1 MPLPKYNE
9 LYIPILTV
17 LSDEKTH
24 TLQEIKEKI
33 SVMLQLTDEDLSQRL
48 VSGKQS
54 VYDNR
59 LGWART
65 YLKKAGLID
74 VPQRGEFQITKEGKS
89 LLAQD
94 MPITNQYLIKT
105 YPDFAEFMDR
115 KAKEPETQEPDI
127 SETTPH
133 EMLENIYHN
142 IQEQLADDLLTEI
155 VNHSPSFFEE
165 LVVNLMR
172 AMDYG
177 EGFVTKSSHDDGIDG
192 VIHEDKLGFNLI
204 YIQAKRWTP
213 NTTIGKP
220 EIQKFAGAMMGP
232 PKIEKGLFITTAK
245 FSQGAKQFADAQHI
259 ILIDGKRLTELMIEY
274 NLGVS
279 VQKTYEIKRIDM
291 DYFIEN

>member
-65 YLKKAGLID
+65 SLKKAGLID
-74 VPQRGEFQITKEGKS
+74 VPQRGEIQITKEGKS
-89 LLAQD
+89 LLVQG

-105 YPDFAEFMDR
+105 YPSFAEFMGR
-115 KAKEPETQEPDI
+115 KTKEPETQEPNT

-155 VNHSPSFFEE
+155 VNHSPAFFEE

>member
-1 MPLPKYNE
+1 MPLPKYYE
-9 LYIPILTV
+9 FYVPILTV
-17 LSDEKTH
+17 LRDEQIH
-24 TLQEIKEKI
+24 TIQDIKEKI
-33 SVMLQLTDEDLSQRL
+33 AIMLQLTETDLSERL
-48 VSGKQS
+48 ASGKQS
-54 VYDNR
+54 IYDNR
-59 LGWART
+59 VSWART
-65 YLKKAGLID
+65 YLKKAGLLD
-74 VPQRGEFQITKEGKS
+74 VPQRGKIQITQEGKY
-89 LLAQD
+89 LLAQGI
-94 MPITNQYLIKT
+94 PITNEYLIKT
-105 YPDFAEFMDR
+105 YPSFAEFMER
-115 KAKEPETQEPDI
+115 KTKEQAIQESNIP
-127 SETTPH
+127 ETTPH

-165 LVVNLMR
+165 LVVNLMQ

-213 NTTIGKP
+213 HTTIGKP

-245 FSQGAKQFADAQHI
+245 FSQSAKAFAEAQHI
-259 ILIDGKRLTELMIEY
+259 ILIDGQRLTELMIEY

-279 VQKTYEIKRIDM
+279 VQKTYEIKRIDI
-291 DYFIEN
+291 DYFMEN

>member
-9 LYIPILTV
+9 LYEPILTL

-33 SVMLQLTDEDLSQRL
+33 SIILQLTEEDLAQRL

-65 YLKKAGLID
+65 FLKKAGLID
-74 VPQRGEFQITKEGKS
+74 VPQRGEIQITKEGKS
-89 LLAQD
+89 LLSQGI
-94 MPITNQYLIKT
+94 PITNQYLIKN
-105 YPDFAEFMDR
+105 YPSFAEFMGR
-115 KAKEPETQEPDI
+115 KTKEPEAQEPNI
-127 SETTPH
+127 SEPTPH
-133 EMLENIYHN
+133 EMFENIYHN

-165 LVVNLMR
+165 LVVNLMQ

-213 NTTIGKP
+213 NMTIGKP

>member
-9 LYIPILTV
+9 FYKPILTV

-24 TLQEIKEKI
+24 TMQEIKEKI
-33 SVMLQLTDEDLSQRL
+33 SVMLQLTEEDLSKRL
-48 VSGKQS
+48 ASGKQS
-54 VYDNR
+54 IYDNR
-59 LGWART
+59 VSWAKT
-65 YLKKAGLID
+65 YLKKAGLLD
-74 VPQRGEFQITKEGKS
+74 VPQRGKIQITQEGKD
-89 LLAQD
+89 LLVQD
-94 MPITNQYLIKT
+94 IPITNQYLLQN
-105 YPDFAEFMDR
+105 YPSFVEFMER
-115 KAKEPETQEPDI
+115 KTKEPEIQKSNI

-165 LVVNLMR
+165 LVVNLMQ

-177 EGFVTKSSHDDGIDG
+177 EGFVTKYSHDDGIDG
-192 VIHEDKLGFNLI
+192 IIHEDKLGFNLI

-213 NTTIGKP
+213 NTTIGKS

-245 FSQGAKQFADAQHI
+245 FSQGAKQFANAQHI
-259 ILIDGKRLTELMIEY
+259 ILIDGKRLTELIIEY
-274 NLGVS
+274 NIGVS
-279 VQKTYEIKRIDM
+279 VQKTYEIKHIDM
-291 DYFIEN
+291 DYFLEN

>member
-1 MPLPKYNE
+1 
-9 LYIPILTV
+9 
-17 LSDEKTH
+17 
-24 TLQEIKEKI
+24 
-33 SVMLQLTDEDLSQRL
+33 MLQLTDEDLSQRL

-65 YLKKAGLID
+65 SLKKAGLID
-74 VPQRGEFQITKEGKS
+74 VPQRGEIQITKEGKS
-89 LLAQD
+89 LLAQG

-105 YPDFAEFMDR
+105 YPSFAEFMGR
-115 KAKEPETQEPDI
+115 KTKEPETQEPNT

-165 LVVNLMR
+165 LVVNLMQ